1 MKSFLSTSVNTG
13 YISALFCAVLLFI
26 PAVSFAESKIF
37 PVPDIIK
44 PNVAFWIRIYT
55 EVSLQEGLLH
65 DRDFPQIVY
74 EKIKHE
80 GRSRKAL
87 SDHIDSRRKIY
98 QTAINN
104 VRNSDENKWG
114 PTEKKVAELFKLA
127 PQGALADA
135 ENRIRHQTGQ
145 RERFK
150 QGVERSAMYLDTI
163 SAILKQHGVPDELKY
178 LPHVESSFDAEAY
191 SKVGA
196 AGLWQFMRPTGRGYM
211 RIDYMFDERRDGII
225 SSHAAAKFLKQNYN
239 MLQTWPL
246 AITAYNHGPN
256 GIRRAVAAV
265 GSRDIADIL
274 EKHESP
280 TFKFASKNFYSCFLA
295 VLEIMENLDK
305 YVKDIQYRPR
315 FQATSIKLPF
325 AIRPDAL
332 IRSLGITQQ
341 EFARLNPS
349 FRPVVFTQQKPIP
362 AGYSVNIPASIDG
375 KEALASLNRTPA
387 PQRPTVREVTEPTG
401 GYYTVV
407 SGDNLHNIARRHGV
421 SMQELAS
428 VNNITN
434 SSRIYVGQV
443 LVIPSAAAASI
454 AAVSKD
460 TAVTTASADTV
471 QAVPAE
477 TVPPE
482 TVPVEAA
489 PSQEPQV
496 KEIVIAA
503 AESKKSALAAKDSVR
518 TKQRPA
524 PAVKDSVK
532 TAQKPAETAKD
543 TVTTARK
550 SESAVK
556 DSVKT
561 AQKPVPAVKDTVKT
575 AAQPSKSKAAVK
587 DSVKAPQPEPEP
599 QPAVPYDRAT
609 IMTTGQDT
617 ISAAVA
623 FSEAV
628 PIPAPATRAK
638 RNEKPEIV
646 THFDASVY
654 NLGMT
659 VAPGAMSVKVKV
671 SVDETVNHFAEWMR
685 VYTADIRR
693 LNNLDEKSG
702 LQLGRTISIPI
713 GRSSDLKKFEVSRLE
728 YHMAIEED
736 FFARYNVVDF
746 DQRRVKSGESL
757 WRICNDAKIPLWLL
771 KKFNRNVNVFA
782 LKPGDN
788 LWIPR
793 IAAKDNHE
801 VPSTPFEPEIGEML
815 EE

>member
-1 MKSFLSTSVNTG
+1 MKQFLLTSVNR
-13 YISALFCAVLLFI
+13 YRSALFCAVLFFI
-26 PAVSFAESKIF
+26 PAASFAESKIF

-65 DRDFPQIVY
+65 DREYPQIVY
-74 EKIKHE
+74 EKVIHG
-80 GRSRKAL
+80 GRRGKAL

-98 QTAINN
+98 QAAIRS
-104 VRNSDENKWG
+104 VREGNESKWG
-114 PTEKKVAELFKLA
+114 PVEKQVAEAFKNA

-163 SAILKQHGVPDELKY
+163 SAILKQNGVPDELKY

-191 SKVGA
+191 SKAGA
-196 AGLWQFMRPTGRGYM
+196 AGLWQFMRPTGRGFM
-211 RIDYMFDERRDGII
+211 RIDYMFDERRDAII
-225 SSHAAAKFLKQNYN
+225 SSHAAAKFLRQNYN

-295 VLEIMENLDK
+295 VLEIMENLDH
-305 YVKDIQYRPR
+305 YVKDINYRPR
-315 FQATSIKLPF
+315 FEATSIKLPF
-325 AIRPDAL
+325 AMRPDAL

-349 FRPVVFTQQKPIP
+349 LRPVMYTQQKPIP
-362 AGYSVNIPASIDG
+362 AGYAINIPANMDG
-375 KEALASLNRTPA
+375 RETIASLNRTPA

-434 SSRIYVGQV
+434 SSRIFVGQV
-443 LVIPSAAAASI
+443 LVIPSSVAAAAA

-460 TAVTTASADTV
+460 TAAEAQPDRAVIMTAAQQDS
-471 QAVPAE
+471 
-477 TVPPE
+477 
-482 TVPVEAA
+482 
-489 PSQEPQV
+489 
-496 KEIVIAA
+496 IAA
-503 AESKKSALAAKDSVR
+503 AAKQDSINIAARRDSIAVAAKRDSIMNAVR
-518 TKQRPA
+518 RDSIKAAAKQDSIMN
-524 PAVKDSVK
+524 AVRRDSI
-532 TAQKPAETAKD
+532 
-543 TVTTARK
+543 
-550 SESAVK
+550 
-556 DSVKT
+556 
-561 AQKPVPAVKDTVKT
+561 KT
-575 AAQPSKSKAAVK
+575 AAKKDSIKISARRDSIAITAKKDSMKIAAK
-587 DSVKAPQPEPEP
+587 RDSIAAAAKRDSIKIAARRDSVKAAAKQ
-599 QPAVPYDRAT
+599 DS
-609 IMTTGQDT
+609 IMNAARIDSIKTAAAIPDT

-628 PIPAPATRAK
+628 SVPALRSN
-638 RNEKPEIV
+638 RNEKPVAV
-646 THFDASVY
+646 THFDAAVY

-671 SVDETVNHFAEWMR
+671 SVDETLTNFAEWMR

-693 LNNLDEKSG
+693 LNNLAPDAPLK
-702 LQLGRTISIPI
+702 LGQTLSIPI
-713 GRSSDLKKFEVSRLE
+713 GRSSDIKKFEVSRLE
-728 YHMAIEED
+728 HHMAIEED
-736 FFARYNVVDF
+736 FFARYNIVDF
-746 DQRRVKSGESL
+746 ERRRVRSGESL
-757 WRICNDAKIPLWLL
+757 WRICNEAKIPLWLL

-801 VPSTPFEPEIGEML
+801 VPSQPFEVEIGENI

>member
-1 MKSFLSTSVNTG
+1 MKQFLLNSVNR
-13 YISALFCAVLLFI
+13 YKAALFCAILLFI
-26 PAVSFAESKIF
+26 PAVSLAESKIF

-65 DRDFPQIVY
+65 DRDYPQIVY
-74 EKIKHE
+74 EKVIHD
-80 GRSRKAL
+80 GRRGKAL
-87 SDHIDSRRKIY
+87 SDHIDGRRKIY
-98 QTAINN
+98 IAAINN
-104 VRNSDENKWG
+104 IRDGDESKWG
-114 PTEKKVAELFKLA
+114 PAEKRIAEAFKLA
-127 PQGALADA
+127 PQGALAGA

-150 QGVERSAMYLDTI
+150 QGVERSSMYLDTI
-163 SAILKQHGVPDELKY
+163 SAILKQNGVPDELKY

-196 AGLWQFMRPTGRGYM
+196 AGLWQFMRPTGRSYM
-211 RIDYMFDERRDGII
+211 RIDYMFDERRDAII

-295 VLEIMENLDK
+295 VLEIMEDVDK
-305 YVKDIQYRPR
+305 YVKNIQYKPR

-341 EFARLNPS
+341 EFVRLNPS

-362 AGYSVNIPASIDG
+362 AGYAVNIPVLIDE
-375 KEALASLNRTPA
+375 KEALASLNRTPP
-387 PQRPTVREVTEPTG
+387 PQRPTVREVTEPAG

-421 SMQELAS
+421 SMNELAKA
-428 VNNITN
+428 NNITN
-434 SSRIYVGQV
+434 SSKIYVGQV
-443 LVIPSAAAASI
+443 LVIPSDAVI

-460 TAVTTASADTV
+460 TVVTTASTDTV
-471 QAVPAE
+471 QAAPAE
-477 TVPPE
+477 I
-482 TVPVEAA
+482 VPVEAV
-489 PSQEPQV
+489 PSQEPKA

-503 AESKKSALAAKDSVR
+503 ADSKK
-518 TKQRPA
+518 PA
-524 PAVKDSVK
+524 PVVKDSVK
-532 TAQKPAETAKD
+532 TAQKSAP
-543 TVTTARK
+543 
-550 SESAVK
+550 AVK

-575 AAQPSKSKAAVK
+575 TQKPAPAAKDTVKTAVQVSEAVK
-587 DSVKAPQPEPEP
+587 DSVEASQP
-599 QPAVPYDRAT
+599 QPAAIPADRAT
-609 IMTTGQDT
+609 IMSDADQDT
-617 ISAAVA
+617 ISTAVA

-628 PIPAPATRAK
+628 PVPAPTRAN
-638 RNEKPEIV
+638 RNQKPEAV

-654 NLGMT
+654 DLGMT

-671 SVDETVNHFAEWMR
+671 SVDETINHFAEWMR

-693 LNNLDEKSG
+693 LNNLAPDAP
-702 LQLGRTISIPI
+702 LQLGRTVSIPI

-736 FFARYNVVDF
+736 FFARYNIADF
-746 DQRRVKSGESL
+746 EQRRVKSGESL
-757 WRICNDAKIPLWLL
+757 WRICNEAKIPLWLL

-793 IAAKDNHE
+793 IATKDNHE
-801 VPSTPFEPEIGEML
+801 VPSTPFEPEISESQ